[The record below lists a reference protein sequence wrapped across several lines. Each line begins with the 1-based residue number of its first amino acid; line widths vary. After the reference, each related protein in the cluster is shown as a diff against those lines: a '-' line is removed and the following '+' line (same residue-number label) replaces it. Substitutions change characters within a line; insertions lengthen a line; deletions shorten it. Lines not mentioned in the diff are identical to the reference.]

1 MITEEVWRD
10 IPYYENIYQVSN
22 FGRVKSLARK
32 TEQNDKTR
40 FIKTKILKQYVNK
53 FGYKVVMLRKNNKR
67 KEYKVH
73 RLVLY
78 GFRGLN
84 DLIVN
89 HLDGNKQNN
98 KLENLEYCTYSENTI
113 HYLMNREKPKID
125 FYKNKVI
132 KDYLN
137 GYSLKY
143 IGRKYD
149 YDKDTVKSLLK
160 RNNIKIR
167 LGQSKEKSEVEK

>member
-1 MITEEVWRD
+1 MINKEVWRD

-32 TEQNDKTR
+32 TKQNDKRR
-40 FIKTKILKQYVNK
+40 FIKTKILKQQVNK
-53 FGYKVVMLRKNNKR
+53 FGYKVVTLRKDNTR

-78 GFRGLN
+78 GFKGLN

-89 HLDGNKQNN
+89 HKDGNKQNN
-98 KLENLEYCTYSENTI
+98 RLENLEYCTYSENTI

-125 FYKNKVI
+125 FYKNEVI

-137 GYSLKY
+137 GFSLTSIGKKY
-143 IGRKYD
+143 G
-149 YDKDTVKSLLK
+149 YDKYTVKKLLQ
-160 RNNIKIR
+160 RNDIKIR
-167 LGQSKEKSEVEK
+167 FGQRKIKVEV